1 MALKKRDFIELF
13 ELPRAET
20 VLVFGHVDT
29 LAAKAYAFHF
39 KPRALLEAG
48 FVLEFDL
55 AAGAHH
61 ALPGQGIARSA
72 QQLGHL
78 PVLPRVAGGG
88 RYLGIS
94 GHFAFG

>member
-39 KPRALLEAG
+39 KPRALFEAG
-48 FVLEFDL
+48 FVLEFDF

-72 QQLGHL
+72 Q
-78 PVLPRVAGGG
+78 
-88 RYLGIS
+88 
-94 GHFAFG
+94 